1 MTIEILVKDDN
12 GETVAKRESLS
23 FESAQE
29 DLGKLENYTRRESL
43 RILSEIENRD
53 EE

>member
-1 MTIEILVKDDN
+1 
-12 GETVAKRESLS
+12 
-23 FESAQE
+23 
-29 DLGKLENYTRRESL
+29 LGKLENYTRRESL